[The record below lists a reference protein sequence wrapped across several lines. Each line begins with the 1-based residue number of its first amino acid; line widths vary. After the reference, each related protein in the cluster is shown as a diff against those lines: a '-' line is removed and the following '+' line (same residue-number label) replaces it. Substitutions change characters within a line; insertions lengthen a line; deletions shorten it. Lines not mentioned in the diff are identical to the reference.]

1 MAVSYQPIEGCD
13 WTAVCL
19 APYDDFY
26 HGITVLMYAMIG
38 IAIAAFIT
46 ACVVGLVV
54 VKLSIKPLKSVSDA
68 KSTRPARRSTPFPV
82 RSRNQSSTSA
92 PRLTSSRCKGRRKL
106 NRSK

>member
-1 MAVSYQPIEGCD
+1 MAVSYQPIEGSD

-38 IAIAAFIT
+38 IAIAALIT

-54 VKLSIKPLKSVSDA
+54 VKLSIKPLKSVS
-68 KSTRPARRSTPFPV
+68 ARKINETG
-82 RSRNQSSTSA
+82 T
-92 PRLTSSRCKGRRKL
+92 TL
-106 NRSK
+106 NAISGQVKESIIHIGTQVDQFKV